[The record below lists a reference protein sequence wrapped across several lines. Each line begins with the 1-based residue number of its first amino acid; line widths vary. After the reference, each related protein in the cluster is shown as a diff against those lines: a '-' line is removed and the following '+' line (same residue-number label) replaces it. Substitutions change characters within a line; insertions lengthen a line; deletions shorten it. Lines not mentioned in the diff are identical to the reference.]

1 MKTSTIPTL
10 LGPDGM
16 TSLREYAGYHG
27 GGSGFGGQ
35 LRAWNPP
42 GESVDAALLPNFT
55 RGNARAD
62 DLVRNNGYAANA
74 IQLHQDHIVGSFFRL
89 SHRPSWRY
97 LGIGEEEARAFSRE
111 VEAAWKEFAEDDCC
125 CIDVERKRT
134 FTMMI
139 REGVAMHAF
148 NGELF
153 VQATWDTSPSR
164 LFRTQFRMVS
174 PKRISNPN
182 NTGDS
187 RNCRAGVQINDSGAA
202 LGYYVSE
209 DGYPGWMPQK
219 WTWIPRELPGGRAS
233 FIHVFEPVEDGQTRG
248 ANVFY
253 SVMEQMKMLDTLQN
267 TQLQSAIVKAMY
279 AATIESE
286 LDTQSA
292 MDFILGANSQE
303 QRERLTGW
311 IGEIAAY
318 YAAAPVRLGG
328 AKVPHLMPGD
338 SLNLQTAQDTDNGYS
353 VFEQSLLR
361 YIAAGLGVSYEQLSR
376 NYAQMSYSTARAS
389 ANESWAYFMGR
400 RKFVASRQASQM
412 FLCWLEEAIVRRVVT
427 LPSKARFSFQEAR
440 SAWGN
445 CDWIGS
451 GRMAIDGLK
460 EVQEAVMLIEAGLST
475 YEKECQNAAMTIRK
489 FLPSRSVKRW
499 SVVQPVL
506 NHPPGRLRH
515 LNPGCDNQQR
525 RRRVTAELRNL
536 PHIVSMAFNEPLM
549 LEPAYARVFFCA
561 LAGQLG
567 ISRLTDAVS
576 GDSLTAQEAL
586 ATLALS
592 GDDDGPRQARS
603 YQVMNGIAVLPV
615 SGTLVSRTRAL
626 QPYSGMTGYNGII
639 ARLQQAASDPMVDG
653 ILLDMDTPGGMVAGA
668 FDCADIIAR
677 VRDIKP
683 VWALAND
690 MNCSAGQLLAS
701 AASRRLVTQTA
712 RTGSIGVMMAH
723 SNYGAALEKQG
734 VEITL
739 IYSGSHKVD
748 GNPYSHLP
756 GDVRETLQ
764 SRMDAT
770 RRMFAQKVSAYTGLS
785 VQAVLDTEAAVY
797 SGQEAIDAGLAD
809 ELVNSTD
816 AITVMRDAL
825 DARKSRLSGGRMTKE
840 TQSTTVSAT
849 ASQADVTDVVQAT
862 EGENASAA
870 QPDVNAQITA
880 AVAAE
885 NSRIMG
891 ILNCEE
897 AHGREEQ
904 ARVLAETP
912 GMTVETARRILAAA
926 PQSAQARSDT
936 ALDRLMQ
943 GAPAPLAAGNPA
955 SDAVNDLL
963 NTPV

>member
-318 YAAAPVRLGG
+318 YAAAPV
-328 AKVPHLMPGD
+328 
-338 SLNLQTAQDTDNGYS
+338 
-353 VFEQSLLR
+353 
-361 YIAAGLGVSYEQLSR
+361 
-376 NYAQMSYSTARAS
+376 
-389 ANESWAYFMGR
+389 
-400 RKFVASRQASQM
+400 
-412 FLCWLEEAIVRRVVT
+412 
-427 LPSKARFSFQEAR
+427 
-440 SAWGN
+440 
-445 CDWIGS
+445 
-451 GRMAIDGLK
+451 
-460 EVQEAVMLIEAGLST
+460 
-475 YEKECQNAAMTIRK
+475 
-489 FLPSRSVKRW
+489 
-499 SVVQPVL
+499 
-506 NHPPGRLRH
+506 
-515 LNPGCDNQQR
+515 
-525 RRRVTAELRNL
+525 
-536 PHIVSMAFNEPLM
+536 
-549 LEPAYARVFFCA
+549 
-561 LAGQLG
+561 
-567 ISRLTDAVS
+567 
-576 GDSLTAQEAL
+576 
-586 ATLALS
+586 
-592 GDDDGPRQARS
+592 
-603 YQVMNGIAVLPV
+603 
-615 SGTLVSRTRAL
+615 
-626 QPYSGMTGYNGII
+626 
-639 ARLQQAASDPMVDG
+639 
-653 ILLDMDTPGGMVAGA
+653 
-668 FDCADIIAR
+668 
-677 VRDIKP
+677 
-683 VWALAND
+683 
-690 MNCSAGQLLAS
+690 
-701 AASRRLVTQTA
+701 
-712 RTGSIGVMMAH
+712 
-723 SNYGAALEKQG
+723 
-734 VEITL
+734 
-739 IYSGSHKVD
+739 
-748 GNPYSHLP
+748 
-756 GDVRETLQ
+756 
-764 SRMDAT
+764 
-770 RRMFAQKVSAYTGLS
+770 
-785 VQAVLDTEAAVY
+785 
-797 SGQEAIDAGLAD
+797 
-809 ELVNSTD
+809 
-816 AITVMRDAL
+816 
-825 DARKSRLSGGRMTKE
+825 
-840 TQSTTVSAT
+840 
-849 ASQADVTDVVQAT
+849 
-862 EGENASAA
+862 
-870 QPDVNAQITA
+870 
-880 AVAAE
+880 
-885 NSRIMG
+885 
-891 ILNCEE
+891 
-897 AHGREEQ
+897 
-904 ARVLAETP
+904 
-912 GMTVETARRILAAA
+912 
-926 PQSAQARSDT
+926 
-936 ALDRLMQ
+936 
-943 GAPAPLAAGNPA
+943 
-955 SDAVNDLL
+955 
-963 NTPV
+963 

>member
-1 MKTSTIPTL
+1 
-10 LGPDGM
+10 
-16 TSLREYAGYHG
+16 
-27 GGSGFGGQ
+27 
-35 LRAWNPP
+35 
-42 GESVDAALLPNFT
+42 
-55 RGNARAD
+55 
-62 DLVRNNGYAANA
+62 
-74 IQLHQDHIVGSFFRL
+74 
-89 SHRPSWRY
+89 
-97 LGIGEEEARAFSRE
+97 
-111 VEAAWKEFAEDDCC
+111 
-125 CIDVERKRT
+125 
-134 FTMMI
+134 
-139 REGVAMHAF
+139 
-148 NGELF
+148 
-153 VQATWDTSPSR
+153 
-164 LFRTQFRMVS
+164 
-174 PKRISNPN
+174 
-182 NTGDS
+182 
-187 RNCRAGVQINDSGAA
+187 
-202 LGYYVSE
+202 
-209 DGYPGWMPQK
+209 
-219 WTWIPRELPGGRAS
+219 
-233 FIHVFEPVEDGQTRG
+233 
-248 ANVFY
+248 
-253 SVMEQMKMLDTLQN
+253 
-267 TQLQSAIVKAMY
+267 MY

-292 MDFILGANSQE
+292 MDFILGANSNE
-303 QRERLTGW
+303 QRDKLTGW

-475 YEKECQNAAMTIRK
+475 YEKECAKRGDDYQEIFAQQVRETMERRAAGLK
-489 FLPSRSVKRW
+489 
-499 SVVQPVL
+499 
-506 NHPPGRLRH
+506 PPAWAAAAFESGLR
-515 LNPGCDNQQR
+515 QS
-525 RRRVTAELRNL
+525 AELRNL
-536 PHIVSMAFNEPLM
+536 PHIASMAFNEPLM

-756 GDVRETLQ
+756 DDVRETLQ

-770 RRMFAQKVSAYTGLS
+770 RQMFAQKVSAYTGLS

-849 ASQADVTDVVQAT
+849 ASQADVTDVVPAT